1 MLSYSQLEKGVRI
14 IMNNDPYEI
23 IKAAPM
29 FRGRGQSVLNTEIRN
44 LKTGNVTSKTF
55 HGSDSFEEADIDR
68 MAAKF
73 IYSNKGE
80 YFFCE
85 EEDSSKRFSL
95 KENQIA
101 NKKNFLKPDQKV
113 EALLFQGTVIN
124 VFLPVKVNLKVKMAP
139 PTLKGESSS
148 GNKMAIL
155 ETGIN
160 INVPGFIKTGDI
172 LEINT
177 ETGEYSR
184 RIE

>member
-29 FRGRGQSVLNTEIRN
+29 FRGRGQSVLNAELRN
-44 LKTGNVTSKTF
+44 LRTGNVIPKTF
-55 HGSDSFEEADIDR
+55 HGSDSFEEAEIDK
-68 MAAKF
+68 MPAKF
-73 IYSNKGE
+73 IYSSKGE

-85 EEDSSKRFSL
+85 EEDASKRFSL

-101 NKKNFLKPDQKV
+101 NKKDFLKPDQKV
-113 EALLFQGTVIN
+113 EALFFQGAVIN

-148 GNKMAIL
+148 GNKMAVL
-155 ETGIN
+155 ETGMN
-160 INVPGFIKTGDI
+160 ISVPGFIKTGDI
-172 LEINT
+172 LEVNT

-184 RIE
+184 RVE